1 MEGEAPPGETLAWV
15 YWSWV
20 EARAGQPTL
29 LLAWIPQ
36 APWLILE
43 ATAVGQLLLGSI
55 RVRDPVVGSIR
66 AQLLWATASVWRWYR
81 GGTQGW
87 GGNIAHP
94 SHQTGC
100 FPGRRVS
107 CGKILGDKFV
117 RRRAAWRHTPG
128 LKRPALHA
136 LGLPRAL
143 QQPGW
148 GAEGAEGSRRMQG
161 GWP

>member
-1 MEGEAPPGETLAWV
+1 MKPLQDSLAWV

-29 LLAWIPQ
+29 LLAWIPL

-43 ATAVGQLLLGSI
+43 ATAAGQLLLGSI
-55 RVRDPVVGSIR
+55 RVREPVVGSIR
-66 AQLLWATASVWRWYR
+66 AQLLWATASVWRWLR
-81 GGTQGW
+81 GGTRGW
-87 GGNIAHP
+87 GGNVAHP

-128 LKRPALHA
+128 LKRPALYV
-136 LGLPRAL
+136 LGPPRAL

-148 GAEGAEGSRRMQG
+148 GAEETEGSRRVQSRG
-161 GWP
+161 P